1 MIVTMYELLRRL
13 EKKESERDFLRVGLV
28 GCGQMGSGMVNLTYK
43 MPGLRIVAIADLEIE
58 RGIRAFEEVGFRRE
72 DIVVT
77 EKLTEACEA
86 LSNGKVVVSPSAL
99 LLTQVEMLS
108 ALVEATGFPEVGAQV
123 AWHGIL
129 NGKNVVMLNV
139 ETDVTV
145 GWILKRVADRA
156 GVVYTVSAGDE
167 PGAVI
172 ELYRFAKIL
181 GFQVVCIGKGKNNPV
196 DFFATPDE
204 CGEEALRKGMN
215 PKMLCSFVD
224 GTKTMVEMA
233 EVSNATGALPDVPG
247 MHGAKVDVSELPKI
261 YIPKKDGGLFERSFV
276 VDYSTGKVAPGV
288 FVVVTTDSSHLRQ
301 DLKFYSMG
309 DGPYYVLY
317 RPYHLCSFETPIS
330 VAKACLFGEPTINS
344 LNFCSE
350 VVAVAKRDLAPGQSI
365 DGIGGFDVFGKIYT
379 FGEAKAKNAVPIGI
393 IQGAKV
399 VRSIPKGEII
409 TYHDVMLDH
418 NLFVVKLRGMQD
430 MLMADR
436 ERERAGCV
444 GV

>member
-1 MIVTMYELLRRL
+1 MYGLLHKL
-13 EKKESERDFLRVGLV
+13 EQRESKRDFLQVGLI

-43 MPGLRIVAIADLEIE
+43 MPGLRIVAIADLEVE
-58 RGIRAFEEVGFRRE
+58 RAIAAFEEVGFRRE

-77 EKLTEACEA
+77 EKVTEAQEA
-86 LSNGKVVVSPSAL
+86 LVSGKVIVSPSAL
-99 LLTQVEMLS
+99 LLAQVEMLS
-108 ALVEATGFPEVGAQV
+108 ALVEATGSPEVGAQI

-145 GWILKRVADRA
+145 GWILKRMADRA

-196 DFFATPDE
+196 DFFATPDD
-204 CGEEALRKGMN
+204 CREEALRKGMN
-215 PKMLCSFVD
+215 PKMLCAFVD

-247 MHGAKVDVSELPKI
+247 MHGARVDVSELSKT
-261 YIPKKDGGLFERSFV
+261 YIPKKDGGLFEGSFI

-288 FVVVTTDSSHLRQ
+288 FVVVTTDSPHLRQ

-309 DGPYYVLY
+309 EGPYYTLY

-330 VAKACLFGEPTINS
+330 VARASLFGEPTINS

-350 VVAVAKRDLAPGQSI
+350 VVAVAKRDLTPGQSI

-379 FGEAKAKNAVPIGI
+379 FEEARTKNAVPIGV
-393 IQGAKV
+393 IQRAKV
-399 VRSIPKGEII
+399 VQPIQKGEVI
-409 TYHDVMLDH
+409 THNDVVLDRS
-418 NLFVVKLRGMQD
+418 LFVVKLREMQD
-430 MLMADR
+430 MLMT
-436 ERERAGCV
+436 E
-444 GV
+444 